1 MKRYMMQR
9 REMKAISASLL
20 ESKTA
25 KIGRKILKTNS
36 AQFSLVYFEAYM
48 MGLKGLLIRDRYL

>member
-1 MKRYMMQR
+1 
-9 REMKAISASLL
+9 MKAISASLL